1 MNVIQK
7 FAVIDNTNHLVRCFN
22 SYQLADNFRS
32 MNGRLDWLIVP
43 YYPSNNKSTIK
54 QKAAVHFCEQWLNI
68 TFNGDINNF
77 QQVSDFLSEYLEE
90 AKLTCDELTCEY
102 EAYLWDLMD

>member
-7 FAVIDNTNHLVRCFN
+7 FAVIDNTNHLVRCFD

-54 QKAAVHFCEQWLNI
+54 QVAAVHFCEYMLNI
-68 TFNGDINNF
+68 PFEGDINSK
-77 QQVSDFLSEYLEE
+77 QECSRFLSEYLEQ
-90 AKLTCDELTCEY
+90 AKQMYTELKCEY
-102 EAYLWDLMD
+102 ETDRGY

>member
-7 FAVIDNTNHLVRCFN
+7 FAVIDNTNHLVRCFDN
-22 SYQLADNFRS
+22 YQLTDNFRS

-54 QKAAVHFCEQWLNI
+54 QVTAVHFCEYMLNI
-68 TFNGDINNF
+68 SFKGDINNR
-77 QQVSDFLSEYLEE
+77 QECSRFLSEYLKQ
-90 AKLTCDELTCEY
+90 AKQMYTELKCEY
-102 EAYLWDLMD
+102 EADRGY

>member
-7 FAVIDNTNHLVRCFN
+7 FAVIDNTNHLVRCFD

-32 MNGRLDWLIVP
+32 MNGKLDWLIVS

-54 QKAAVHFCEQWLNI
+54 QVADVNFCEYMLNI
-68 TFNGDINNF
+68 LFEGDIN
-77 QQVSDFLSEYLEE
+77 S
-90 AKLTCDELTCEY
+90 KKKC
-102 EAYLWDLMD
+102 